1 MTGFRNY
8 LQHEVGFL
16 EYLKGRD
23 SCDDTSLGCYQRFSR
38 HLDEE
43 DLGGAPDEGLA
54 SPLGQLLRDLQAVRR
69 DDSSQRVGT
78 RDMEEPVVKT
88 SLETE
93 KRN

>member
-54 SPLGQLLRDLQAVRR
+54 SPLRQLLGNLRAVEVNRW
-69 DDSSQRVGT
+69 DGQPG
-78 RDMEEPVVKT
+78 MVKL
-88 SLETE
+88 SREC
-93 KRN
+93 